1 MSRIYLSPP
10 DISNQDRFAVQSA
23 FDSGWVAPV
32 GPDLDA
38 FEAEVA
44 NRVDRSYA
52 CAVNSGTS
60 ALHLALLALGIQ
72 PGDRVI
78 CPSLTFAGCAFPIT
92 YCGAEPIF
100 VDSESDTWNMD
111 CKLLKSA
118 IETSLSEGNKPKAVI
133 VVQIYG
139 QCAKM
144 DPLLT
149 LCNEHQI
156 PVIEDAAESMGASYK
171 GKPAGSFGDL
181 SFLSFNGNKI
191 ITTSGGGMLL
201 GNDLALIEKA
211 RYLSQQAREPVLHYE
226 HKTIGYNYRLSNILA
241 ALGRS
246 QLTDLDRRIL
256 IRKKHFEAYMQSIG
270 KLPGILFMPIS
281 SEGSPNYWLSCIIL
295 DRTQSK
301 VSRDELISICHD
313 ASIEIRPI
321 WKPLHMQKVF
331 QEKQMFGGSVSES
344 LFYNGLCLPSGSNLL
359 DEDREKVISILS
371 SALK

>member
-23 FDSGWVAPV
+23 FESGWVAPV

-331 QEKQMFGGSVSES
+331 QEKQMFGGAVSES